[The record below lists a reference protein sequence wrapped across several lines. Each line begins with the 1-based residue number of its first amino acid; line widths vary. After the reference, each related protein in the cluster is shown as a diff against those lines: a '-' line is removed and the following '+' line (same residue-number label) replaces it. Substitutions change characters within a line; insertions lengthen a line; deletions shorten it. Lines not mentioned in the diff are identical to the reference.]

1 MGSTIGP
8 GTVIDSRNL
17 ESTSGDTVRLP
28 DPQRLTHLQFRRFAG
43 CPICNTHLQ
52 SIVARHDEIVAAGI
66 REVVVFHSTPEE
78 LAKHV
83 TGLPFAVVG
92 DPGKVL
98 YAEFGVES
106 SPRALL
112 DPRGMAPVIGPM
124 IRSVPAILRKTTP
137 PPPGRVT
144 GGHSGLPA
152 DFLIGPD
159 GRVIASKHGKHAYD
173 QWSVDELLAQVPS
186 TGRSR

>member
-1 MGSTIGP
+1 M
-8 GTVIDSRNL
+8 
-17 ESTSGDTVRLP
+17 
-28 DPQRLTHLQFRRFAG
+28 
-43 CPICNTHLQ
+43 
-52 SIVARHDEIVAAGI
+52 ARHDDIVAAGI

-78 LAKHV
+78 LARYEAD
-83 TGLPFAVVG
+83 LPFAVVG
-92 DPGKVL
+92 DPRKEL

-124 IRSVPAILRKTTP
+124 IRSLPAILRKKVP

-144 GGHSGLPA
+144 GGHSGLPG

-159 GRVIASKHGKHAYD
+159 GRVIASKLGKHAYD
-173 QWSVDELLAQVPS
+173 QWSVDELLAQIP
-186 TGRSR
+186 